1 MAANLNRHVLSGPSK
16 SSHPEEMQVLVLGL
30 CRTGTFSMRTAL
42 QKLGYSSVYHMTDA
56 VGNDSGD
63 PEKWNALFKQKYE
76 GDGQNP
82 ITREQ
87 FDEILGNY
95 TVSCTFKT

>member
-1 MAANLNRHVLSGPSK
+1 
-16 SSHPEEMQVLVLGL
+16 
-30 CRTGTFSMRTAL
+30 
-42 QKLGYSSVYHMTDA
+42 MTDA